1 MNYEQV
7 IEFFGSQAE
16 AARQLGVAQP
26 SVWGWKNGIPIERQ
40 IDVEIKTGGK
50 LKADLPKS
58 IRKQAA

>member
-26 SVWGWKNGIPIERQ
+26 SVWGWKNGIPLERQ